1 MMAFKRILVSMAWLK
16 LLSLFFVLLVAACG
30 GGSGGGSG
38 GGAPTG
44 GSGNLATD
52 AVSAALAYRAQAP
65 VLDGLMKELGLD
77 GSSLGTLVKAAA
89 EDPTGDAAKALSEL
103 DFDDVAIE
111 PEGLDVQGEDP
122 ES

>member
-1 MMAFKRILVSMAWLK
+1 MSHHNRQAIGETVHRP
-16 LLSLFFVLLVAACG
+16 LSPSLHRPRHLFDNPL
-30 GGSGGGSG
+30 
-38 GGAPTG
+38 
-44 GSGNLATD
+44 
-52 AVSAALAYRAQAP
+52 
-65 VLDGLMKELGLD
+65 